1 MGAELLQR
9 PPAIEIRIGT
19 TDLASKLDALGAAV
33 AAVREAHRDT
43 MSVRSWAAMNRAQDF
58 LAEAL
63 LTRNEGRM
71 IEGGQPSVAAEI
83 VVRR

>member
-1 MGAELLQR
+1 MGAELLHR
-9 PPAIEIRIGT
+9 SAAIEIRICT
-19 TDLASKLDALGAAV
+19 TDLAAKLDALGAAV
-33 AAVREAHRDT
+33 VAVREAHRDT
-43 MSVRSWAAMNRAQDF
+43 MSVRCWAAMNRAQDC

-71 IEGGQPSVAAEI
+71 IEGGQASVSAEI